1 MGFFSKAISKISTAS
16 ISAGFNGVKNVIDE
30 LHTSKEEKA
39 LIDIEFNKLQTE
51 INKLEAGNVSKFVS
65 GWRPFIG
72 WICGFGFGFNFIIRP
87 ILNYVLLV
95 FCPAVPIMAS
105 LEMGVLSTLLTGM
118 LGFGALRTFEKH
130 KNKARD

>member
-1 MGFFSKAISKISTAS
+1 MGFFKGLAKVSTAS
-16 ISAGFNGVKNVIDE
+16 ISAVFTGTKDIIDE

-39 LIDIEFNKLQTE
+39 KLDIHFNKMQTE
-51 INKLEAGNVSKFVS
+51 INKLEAQNVSIFVS

>member
-1 MGFFSKAISKISTAS
+1 MGFFGLGKILGSDTVSKAIDSFGNA
-16 ISAGFNGVKNVIDE
+16 IDE
-30 LHTSKEEKA
+30 IVTSDEEREKIK
-39 LIDIEFNKLQTE
+39 LESQKLQTE
-51 INKLEAGNVSKFVS
+51 INKEEAKSKSIFVA

-72 WICGFGFGFNFIIRP
+72 WICGFAFGFNFIIRP

-95 FCPAVPIMAS
+95 FYPSVPIMQS

-130 KNKARD
+130 KKISRE